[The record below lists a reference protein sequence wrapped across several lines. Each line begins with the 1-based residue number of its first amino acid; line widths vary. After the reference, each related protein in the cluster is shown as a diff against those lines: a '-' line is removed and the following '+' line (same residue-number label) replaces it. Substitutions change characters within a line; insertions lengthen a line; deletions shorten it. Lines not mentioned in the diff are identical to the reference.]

1 MIPNRQ
7 LADYQDIL
15 ARLGSA
21 DVLIEQTL
29 ALLKRGLKAGIT
41 PAAITLCDVPSQ
53 VANQIFDEPLNSQ
66 LLQPFMHF
74 PKSITPD
81 QQTQLKARATAAYRE
96 RIVPAYKALQSFLET
111 GYLPNAVTEV
121 GFSNLANDQA
131 W

>member
-1 MIPNRQ
+1 
-7 LADYQDIL
+7 
-15 ARLGSA
+15 
-21 DVLIEQTL
+21 
-29 ALLKRGLKAGIT
+29 
-41 PAAITLCDVPSQ
+41 
-53 VANQIFDEPLNSQ
+53 
-66 LLQPFMHF
+66 LLQPFTHF
-74 PKSITPD
+74 PKSITTD

>member
-15 ARLGSA
+15 ARLESA

-29 ALLKRGLKAGIT
+29 ALLKRGLKA
-41 PAAITLCDVPSQ
+41 
-53 VANQIFDEPLNSQ
+53 
-66 LLQPFMHF
+66 
-74 PKSITPD
+74 
-81 QQTQLKARATAAYRE
+81 RATAAYRE
-96 RIVPAYKALQSFLET
+96 RIAPVYKALQSFLET